1 MNYVPNS
8 NDSKQLSE
16 LLDKACSLIITL
28 EGYIIDANS
37 DYDDTPCA
45 KEVHKLFDEIDML
58 NFHPPTDVV
67 ELERGED
74 PNWLFPGE
82 PLHDDDPED
91 YDVAYMNYV
100 LAVKKGIDQAT
111 EEGILKDD
119 NSEGYSYLSRESF
132 IQRIN
137 TDPAFAN
144 QWSNN
149 QI

>member
-45 KEVHKLFDEIDML
+45 KQVHELFDEIDML
-58 NFHPPTDVV
+58 NFHPPTDIV
-67 ELERGED
+67 ELERAED

-91 YDVAYMNYV
+91 F
-100 LAVKKGIDQAT
+100 KI
-111 EEGILKDD
+111 
-119 NSEGYSYLSRESF
+119 
-132 IQRIN
+132 
-137 TDPAFAN
+137 
-144 QWSNN
+144 
-149 QI
+149 

>member
-91 YDVAYMNYV
+91 YVVAYMKYV

>member
-16 LLDKACSLIITL
+16 LLDRACSLIITL

-91 YDVAYMNYV
+91 YDVAYMKYV

>member
-45 KEVHKLFDEIDML
+45 KQVHELFDEIDML

-67 ELERGED
+67 ELERAD
-74 PNWLFPGE
+74 T
-82 PLHDDDPED
+82 ED
-91 YDVAYMNYV
+91 YDVAYIKYV
-100 LAVKKGIDQAT
+100 LAVKKSIDQAT

-119 NSEGYSYLSRESF
+119 SSEGYSYLSRESF

-144 QWSNN
+144 QWSTNK
-149 QI
+149 I